1 VKRIRVRNCL
11 RRNFCSKCSK
21 EGDRSGTKIK
31 TQKEVVII
39 KFINLKCLKF
49 VVKLEIY
56 KYAGRPRDTGGQPRL
71 RN

>member
-1 VKRIRVRNCL
+1 MKRIRVRNCL

-39 KFINLKCLKF
+39 KFINLNKSKRKN
-49 VVKLEIY
+49 VVQAL
-56 KYAGRPRDTGGQPRL
+56 A
-71 RN
+71 